1 MHVWFIS
8 VLAHFL
14 ACDLSLYL
22 CCSIYHTSEK
32 SLNEYAHCILCYFM
46 DWWLLL
52 LNRIKLIGNIK
63 YIFPKGIFT
72 ISVKWYAIFPVGE
85 SICIGYKPI
94 LTQQEIWGPPCILI
108 NIPPCILT
116 CRALSTQM
124 NQELD
129 CFSGFPCMKESIS
142 VWPLLYHHT
151 FWAHELLNQSS
162 EAPLQATLSS
172 TNVSTQ
178 WAIFTGHRNVT
189 A

>member
-1 MHVWFIS
+1 MHIWFIS

-22 CCSIYHTSEK
+22 CCSIYHMSEK
-32 SLNEYAHCILCYFM
+32 ISEWICTLYIM
-46 DWWLLL
+46 LLHGLMTFL

-72 ISVKWYAIFPVGE
+72 IPVKWYAIFPVGE
-85 SICIGYKPI
+85 SICIGYKPV
-94 LTQQEIWGPPCILI
+94 LTQQEIWGPLCILI
-108 NIPPCILT
+108 NIPSCILT

-124 NQELD
+124 NQELH

-142 VWPLLYHHT
+142 VWPLLYHHP
-151 FWAHELLNQSS
+151 FWAHELLNQGS
-162 EAPLQATLSS
+162 EAPLRVTLSS